1 LYERQLEI
9 DPEYQA
15 HFPAP
20 DLLSCEQLQ
29 AWTNRVHYEQ
39 SHIMF
44 PDQTSLHRTFLVR
57 HGKVP
62 TTKQSS
68 SLTLRLRKF
77 SPRQFVM
84 YHCHI
89 PHTSRFSLNHPEKY
103 GRLINYIL
111 GQAAPD

>member
-1 LYERQLEI
+1 QVEI

-20 DLLSCEQLQ
+20 DLQSYEQLQ
-29 AWTNRVHYEQ
+29 AWTARVRYEQ
-39 SHIMF
+39 SHKVF
-44 PDQTSLHRTFLVR
+44 LDQTSLRRTFLVR

-62 TTKQSS
+62 TTKPSS
-68 SLTLRLRKF
+68 SLTLRPQKF

-89 PHTSRFSLNHPEKY
+89 PHTSRFSLNRQEKY